1 MAPNKKIF
9 ALKQIKLYGRD
20 PEAAAGFVDE
30 ITLLQRLRGHSN
42 IIQLMDAEVRAFV
55 PSFEPNN
62 RRVVDTAK
70 SEWKWG

>member
-1 MAPNKKIF
+1 MDGNSCVQVMAPNKKIF

-42 IIQLMDAEVRAFV
+42 IIQLMDAEVSLRSV
-55 PSFEPNN
+55 PAIYMNDRPYF
-62 RRVVDTAK
+62 
-70 SEWKWG
+70 